1 MAAYRPY
8 DTSPRLEV
16 FTAERTWDSYDLL
29 GFLGALP
36 RAKVPRVVV
45 LDNASLH
52 TSHVVRRARRGL
64 AAAGVYLY
72 FLPPY
77 APELN
82 KIEPVFRQV
91 KYQEIPQRVTPPG
104 RVSARQLTQAST
116 RTGEASNQK
125 VKRNRGEPLSR
136 RLTVA

>member
-8 DTSPRLEV
+8 GNSPRLNV

-45 LDNASLH
+45 LDNAGLH
-52 TSHVVRRARRGL
+52 TSHVIRRARRSF
-64 AAAGVYLY
+64 AAAGIFLY

-82 KIEPVFRQV
+82 EIEPVFRQV
-91 KYQEIPQRVTPPG
+91 KYQEIPQRSHTTRAGLRRAVDSGFDSFG
-104 RVSARQLTQAST
+104 RGLKPKSKKKL
-116 RTGEASNQK
+116 
-125 VKRNRGEPLSR
+125 R
-136 RLTVA
+136 RAA